1 MFDEVNVDAYC
12 KLLCE
17 YTVLRQ
23 GAIIIRANYSYF
35 RFSRVDG
42 FQNFVSVQWF
52 FEKTLKCNPTL
63 LKWQHELAVN
73 NQNIINVNLML
84 TERNVHIPV

>member
-23 GAIIIRANYSYF
+23 GAIIIRANYS
-35 RFSRVDG
+35 
-42 FQNFVSVQWF
+42 
-52 FEKTLKCNPTL
+52 
-63 LKWQHELAVN
+63 
-73 NQNIINVNLML
+73 
-84 TERNVHIPV
+84 